1 MFFEDILTNLNN
13 QIEYF
18 ASVNELC
25 RKEKQA
31 IIDGDVDTVSEIVEQ
46 LRDYFKKT
54 RNEEEARVEIIKN
67 SKEFS
72 GKEDVALDDIIN
84 ICTDAQM
91 KEKLIDAKMRLIE
104 VIKEQKGLD
113 EIISELLKS
122 NLEYCEYMIT
132 AFSNEVTPNNLYA
145 RDGREIGSDR
155 AAVSILDSEV

>member
-1 MFFEDILTNLNN
+1 MFFEDVLANLNN

-18 ASVNELC
+18 AAVNELC

-46 LRDYFKKT
+46 LKVYYTKVVS
-54 RNEEEARVEIIKN
+54 EEKNRVEIIKN

-91 KEKLIDAKMRLIE
+91 KEQIADAKSRIIE
-104 VIKEQKGLD
+104 VIREQKGLD
-113 EIISELLKS
+113 EIISRLLQTD
-122 NLEYCEYMIT
+122 LEYCEHMIA
-132 AFSNEVTPNNLYA
+132 AFSSEITPNNLYS
-145 RDGREIGSDR
+145 RDGSEIGSDR
-155 AAVSILDSEV
+155 AAISILDSEV